1 MLRDTHAHPSPA
13 WQQCLPVLAQ
23 GRVAWRIEARSP
35 RLVFAF
41 GHGEPSDEA
50 ILRRDDDRFIA
61 GESSLAFIR
70 MEFLR

>member
-1 MLRDTHAHPSPA
+1 MLRDTHAHPSPT
-13 WQQCLPVLAQ
+13 WQQCLPVLAR

-35 RLVFAF
+35 RLVFF
-41 GHGEPSDEA
+41 GHGEVSDEA

-61 GESSLAFIR
+61 GESSSAFIR

>member
-1 MLRDTHAHPSPA
+1 MEE
-13 WQQCLPVLAQ
+13 
-23 GRVAWRIEARSP
+23 WRGELKHDRHGCF
-35 RLVFAF
+35 FAF
-41 GHGEPSDEA
+41 GHGEASDEA

>member
-35 RLVFAF
+35 RLVFRF
-41 GHGEPSDEA
+41 RTWRGKRRS